1 MYVHEMDWNS
11 FCKKRKL
18 SQPILYS
25 YKLESYYIYSLIGII
40 HCNPHLLHTEQTYHN
55 KNTRTG
61 PPSQT
66 FLIFNVQPRSEIF
79 TYYLS
84 TSTRPLKCFE

>member
-40 HCNPHLLHTEQTYHN
+40 HCNPHLLHKHLYIQN
-55 KNTRTG
+55 KHITIKIHVLVRRHKLSSSLMFS
-61 PPSQT
+61 PDLR
-66 FLIFNVQPRSEIF
+66 FLPII
-79 TYYLS
+79 
-84 TSTRPLKCFE
+84 